1 MPNPYSPPRSSQAAA
16 NPFSPSESQIAL
28 GIGAV
33 LYLLRGAAV
42 LAYGLW
48 LMPVPIGGPNID
60 AGGMVWI
67 PFLIADLPWS
77 LWFPAFSFPS
87 NAIALGTYTV
97 IVGLPWIAYGYV
109 LARLVMW
116 IYRKLLW

>member
-1 MPNPYSPPRSSQAAA
+1 MRNPFSPPRSSQATAI
-16 NPFSPSESQIAL
+16 PVSPSASQIAL
-28 GIGAV
+28 GVGSV

-42 LAYGLW
+42 LVYGLW

-77 LWFPAFSFPS
+77 LWFPVFSFPS
-87 NAIALGTYTV
+87 NAIALGTYAV
-97 IVGLPWIAYGYV
+97 IVGLPWIAYGYL

-116 IYRKLLW
+116 TSRKVF